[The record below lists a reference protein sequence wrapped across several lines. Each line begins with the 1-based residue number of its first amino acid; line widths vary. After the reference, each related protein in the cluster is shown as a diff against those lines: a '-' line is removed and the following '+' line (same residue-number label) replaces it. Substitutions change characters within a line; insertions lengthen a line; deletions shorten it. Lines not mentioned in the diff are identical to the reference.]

1 MMPIVY
7 VCESHSPNSLPPLL
21 SPLGVHVFVLHEMYS
36 CREILGINAESM
48 PDNYPYQ
55 GMRRLV
61 YLYSHAY

>member
-7 VCESHSPNSLPPLL
+7 VCESHSPNSSYHL
-21 SPLGVHVFVLHEMYS
+21 SFPLGVHVFVLYEMYL

-48 PDNYPYQ
+48 PDNDPYQ
-55 GMRRLV
+55 GMRRLG